1 MLNDG
6 SMAWEAKDF
15 LVQQDR
21 CEVVTIDGK
30 DYPGKGGT
38 GKQVRTVYINIGETV
53 AVCVFVTVAYMVVLK
68 HWDSTSVF
76 QGHTTTKPDTEMN
89 KTQQKQKKRDPSE
102 NETVKPDNRA
112 NKKPRKEELWYI
124 SPSWLIAT
132 ASLISPLITLVLWT
146 HSMNVGMLHLCQ
158 HKAVLART

>member
-68 HWDSTSVF
+68 H
-76 QGHTTTKPDTEMN
+76 
-89 KTQQKQKKRDPSE
+89 
-102 NETVKPDNRA
+102 
-112 NKKPRKEELWYI
+112 
-124 SPSWLIAT
+124 
-132 ASLISPLITLVLWT
+132 
-146 HSMNVGMLHLCQ
+146 
-158 HKAVLART
+158 